1 VPIAAHRARLRHL
14 NQSVPASAAGLD
26 LASGASGCAKAQGRH
41 WQVRGRRLQLPS
53 ARLALVQF
61 GISATNWALMA
72 SAMYLLLGGQVSYLA
87 TLGVMLAAS
96 IAGVVTPIPAG
107 LGVLEAVYLAL
118 LAGSIRQGTLMGGPA
133 DVPRALL
140 PGAAGRRTAA
150 LRAAGALRLRASAV
164 GGRGCQGAQP
174 TTTSLICI
182 TGLRSV

>member
-14 NQSVPASAAGLD
+14 NQSVPASAPGLD

-118 LAGSIRQGTLMGGPA
+118 LAGSIRQGTLMGA
-133 DVPRALL
+133 LLAYRALYYL
-140 PGAAGRRTAA
+140 VPLGGGLLLYGLLERYACAHPPSE
-150 LRAAGALRLRASAV
+150 AAGARALSPPPP
-164 GGRGCQGAQP
+164 R
-174 TTTSLICI
+174 
-182 TGLRSV
+182 